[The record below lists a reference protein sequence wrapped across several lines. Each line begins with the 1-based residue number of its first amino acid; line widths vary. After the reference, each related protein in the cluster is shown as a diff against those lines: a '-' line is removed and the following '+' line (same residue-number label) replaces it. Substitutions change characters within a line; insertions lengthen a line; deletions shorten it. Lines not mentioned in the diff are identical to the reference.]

1 MKTVL
6 TSSLCMQLGFS
17 SKFLVDL
24 KLPELTSAQF
34 SRLTEGFL
42 WVGKWLSCGCS
53 TARTSGGEQTGFS
66 SLSPLPLCVSSNELL
81 PWLGR
86 VHCCYPFC
94 VFVTL
99 TKKTFLLIVSHGSRA
114 LSIHSLSCPSY
125 WSSSSP
131 NFSPIIPIRQVS
143 SLIAWLQSGI
153 LMPPPQ
159 TPGSSEIR
167 RGLDLGAWEVGW
179 KCGGAQ
185 GSWLS

>member
-1 MKTVL
+1 MHAAWIFFQIPLRFEAPWAHFCTVL
-6 TSSLCMQLGFS
+6 KTYWLRDFCGLENDYPVAVRQLAPLAVNKLDLAASAPSPFVY
-17 SKFLVDL
+17 LVMNSYL
-24 KLPELTSAQF
+24 GL
-34 SRLTEGFL
+34 EG
-42 WVGKWLSCGCS
+42 C
-53 TARTSGGEQTGFS
+53 TAAI
-66 SLSPLPLCVSSNELL
+66 L
-81 PWLGR
+81 
-86 VHCCYPFC
+86 C

-131 NFSPIIPIRQVS
+131 NLSPIIPIRQVS

-159 TPGSSEIR
+159 APGSSEIR

-185 GSWLS
+185 SSWLS

>member
-1 MKTVL
+1 MHAAWIFFQIPLRFEAPWAHFCTVL
-6 TSSLCMQLGFS
+6 KTYWLRDFCGLENDYPVAVRQLAPLAVN
-17 SKFLVDL
+17 KLDL
-24 KLPELTSAQF
+24 AASAP
-34 SRLTEGFL
+34 
-42 WVGKWLSCGCS
+42 
-53 TARTSGGEQTGFS
+53 
-66 SLSPLPLCVSSNELL
+66 SPFCVSSNELL

-131 NFSPIIPIRQVS
+131 NLSPIIPIRQVS
-143 SLIAWLQSGI
+143 SLIVWLQSGI

-159 TPGSSEIR
+159 APGSSEIR

-185 GSWLS
+185 SSWLS